1 METKTRRPDVRMEP
15 QLYLRLKEH
24 CARKQISI
32 ARFVRDLIIQELRS
46 AGSLSP
52 DDLKIMRGLS

>member
-1 METKTRRPDVRMEP
+1 MEP